1 MIRSQSINVITKVRQ
16 QPQCPPPPHGG
27 GSGNPAETGPLPART
42 IFGSLGSFTLIELL
56 AVCVVIALLAAITI
70 GIATSVRQKMER
82 TQTQADIAGLSLAIE
97 SYKNDTGSYP
107 TSSLVRSSCINP
119 GSGLPHWT
127 TAEVNNSGLL
137 LAQLLSGSK
146 SYYRFRKDQTNPV
159 TASVPTNSI
168 PYWPSATMKV
178 IVDRWGTPLN
188 YYCTYP
194 PKPTPTYSSVGV
206 VGSWYV
212 LYITGGQMN
221 VASFDLWSYG
231 PDSFTYVP
239 IAGWSGANDW
249 NHSTYAVDDLTNW
262 KR

>member
-82 TQTQADIAGLSLAIE
+82 TQTQADLTGLSLAIE

-107 TSSLVRSSCINP
+107 TSSVMRSSWLAP
-119 GSGLPHWT
+119 GSGKASWS
-127 TAEVNNSGLL
+127 TAEIKNSGLL

-146 SYYRFRKDQTNPV
+146 SYYRFRKDQTN
-159 TASVPTNSI
+159 TLS
-168 PYWPSATMKV
+168 SAT
-178 IVDRWGTPLN
+178 
-188 YYCTYP
+188 
-194 PKPTPTYSSVGV
+194 
-206 VGSWYV
+206 
-212 LYITGGQMN
+212 
-221 VASFDLWSYG
+221 
-231 PDSFTYVP
+231 
-239 IAGWSGANDW
+239 
-249 NHSTYAVDDLTNW
+249 
-262 KR
+262 